1 MRAIFRRPLMCTG
14 IIVVLVVI
22 LCGVLAPVI
31 APYDPNRIQTSVR
44 LQSPSS
50 EHFFGTDNLGR
61 DVFTRVLYGARIS
74 TIIGITISA
83 SSMILGST
91 LGALAGYYG
100 GWLDHLIMRS
110 VDVLIAFPVLVLA
123 IVLSASLGGG
133 LSSAVIAMI
142 VVFCPRYARLAHGQV
157 LSLKD
162 SPSVE
167 SARAVGAGDARILVV
182 YILRNAID
190 PVIIQGTL
198 DVGFATMYTA
208 ALGFIGLGAQAP
220 TPEWGAM
227 ISTSRSYF
235 TLAWWFT
242 TFPGLAIVSTVLG
255 WNLLGDGM
263 RELMNPRERRQK
275 A

>member
-1 MRAIFRRPLMCTG
+1 MRAIFRRPLMSTG

-31 APYDPNRIQTSVR
+31 APYDPSRIQTSVR

-142 VVFCPRYARLAHGQV
+142 VVFCPRYARLAYGQV

-190 PVIIQGTL
+190 PIIIQGTL